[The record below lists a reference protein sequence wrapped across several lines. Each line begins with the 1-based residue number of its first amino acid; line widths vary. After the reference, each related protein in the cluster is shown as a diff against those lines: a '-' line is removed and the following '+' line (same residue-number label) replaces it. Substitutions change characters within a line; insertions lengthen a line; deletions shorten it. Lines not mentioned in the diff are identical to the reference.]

1 MQQSIQKVK
10 PLVIFSLED
19 IEKDFMK
26 GKPISLD
33 SIEKEIFSKKTP
45 VTIQL
50 EMSPCGEKLKK
61 EAEKY
66 LIEIEEWTKLTFKF

>member
-10 PLVIFSLED
+10 PLVVISLED
-19 IEKDFMK
+19 IEKDLIK

-33 SIEKEIFSKKTP
+33 TIEKEIFSKKTP
-45 VTIQL
+45 ITIQL
-50 EMSPCGEKLKK
+50 EMAPCGEKLQK

-66 LIEIEEWTKLTFKF
+66 LIEMEEWTKISFKF

>member
-1 MQQSIQKVK
+1 
-10 PLVIFSLED
+10 
-19 IEKDFMK
+19 MK

-50 EMSPCGEKLKK
+50 KMSSCGEKLQK

-66 LIEIEEWTKLTFKF
+66 LIEMEEWTKRTFRF